1 MKEVQK
7 IRDEKR
13 AAFLQSINTIE
24 EFQQALAP
32 AVEALNTS
40 PQLNISAYHKTKS
53 ILLRGHQILEPDEY
67 WSIVDSVGISR
78 QDALEMV
85 NVAIREATARAIN
98 APFYD
103 YMDEISRRVNKLAR
117 EMKAGKHNQEIFR
130 LKFRSLYIEFCS
142 MATTWDK
149 QQIGRPEDA
158 PSTIELFSPLFEG
171 LATWA
176 E

>member
-13 AAFLQSINTIE
+13 AAFLQSINMIE

-32 AVEALNTS
+32 AVEELTTS
-40 PQLNISAYHKTKS
+40 SQLNIPAYHKTKD

-67 WSIVDSVGISR
+67 WSVVDSMGISR

-85 NVAIREATARAIN
+85 NTAIREATARAIN

-103 YMDEISRRVNKLAR
+103 YMLLIRVR
-117 EMKAGKHNQEIFR
+117 EVQPH
-130 LKFRSLYIEFCS
+130 
-142 MATTWDK
+142 
-149 QQIGRPEDA
+149 
-158 PSTIELFSPLFEG
+158 
-171 LATWA
+171 
-176 E
+176 